1 MSRVSLKKLHRNCA
15 AAAALAMLALAVSAP
30 VQAASR
36 SAKAPARAQAK
47 EAASE
52 PPAAKFVAE
61 PGALLV
67 SDRELN
73 AFVFSAPVKQ
83 IIFPSDAPVSGEP
96 QYLSGATQV
105 LVQFTP
111 SEKSVQMI
119 VELND
124 DTVQKLRVSPR
135 PVPGATHLVG
145 NAKPKRAAATAE
157 PASRSSD
164 PRAEDIALLKR
175 IVMGDVPD
183 SMSSVDL
190 PRPTRFDKFTVIP
203 MAAWSDGERR
213 RAFVFSLVAVPG
225 QTAVVAPP
233 QFYRPGIT
241 AVMVDGDVVDANTT
255 PTLYVLEEL
264 SDEQ

>member
-1 MSRVSLKKLHRNCA
+1 MSRASLKKLHRNCA
-15 AAAALAMLALAVSAP
+15 AATVVALLALATGSPAL
-30 VQAASR
+30 AAGR
-36 SAKAPARAQAK
+36 GAKAPAKGAAK
-47 EAASE
+47 EAAAE
-52 PPAAKFVAE
+52 APASKFTAE

-73 AFVFSAPVKQ
+73 AFVFAAPVKQ

-119 VELND
+119 VELSD

-145 NAKPKRAAATAE
+145 NAKAKRATATAE
-157 PASRSSD
+157 PASRSGD

-175 IVMGDVPD
+175 IVTGDVPD
-183 SMSSVDL
+183 SMSAVDL

-213 RAFVFSLVAVPG
+213 RAFVFSLVAAPG